1 MRSSELSLACFSVKD
16 GVFRQYRGARDK
28 DSFISFVEDRKWT
41 QIEEVAAWTHPDSVQ
56 MTLVSY
62 FFKLSMVLRNVHS
75 TLTEE
80 YEFPYWVSYVAFAVA
95 TILLGAILG
104 LLLVCCIDCI
114 FPPRSGDWNYCGQ
127 FYFERYLGETSNSH
141 QTGLGR
147 IRKILMLR

>member
-1 MRSSELSLACFSVKD
+1 MKD

-28 DSFISFVEDRKWT
+28 DSFISFVEDKKWT
-41 QIEEVAAWTHPDSVQ
+41 QVEQIATWSNPDSVQ

-75 TLTEE
+75 TLTED

-114 FPPRSGDWNYCGQ
+114 FPPRSDDWNYCGQ